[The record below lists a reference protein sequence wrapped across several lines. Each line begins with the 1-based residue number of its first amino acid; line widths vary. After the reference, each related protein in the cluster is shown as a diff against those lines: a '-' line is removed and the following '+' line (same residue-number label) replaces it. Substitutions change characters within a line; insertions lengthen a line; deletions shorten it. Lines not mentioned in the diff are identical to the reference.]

1 MRIVVLDDFHH
12 TYEASAGIARLR
24 EYADVTVYTEPPA
37 SRAELLDRLRD
48 VPIVIANR
56 ERTPFPADLIA
67 ALPRFELLC
76 NTGGH
81 AYHVDMAAAT
91 EAGIAVVYAYS
102 VDPATTGLSTAELTM
117 ALMMAVMRR
126 IPQSDR
132 AIRAGAWP
140 MPLGHTL
147 HGKTLGLLGLGRVGA
162 QTARLA
168 TAFGM
173 RLLAWSANLTPERAG
188 AEGAEYRDLD
198 ALLAESDVVSVHL
211 ALSARTRGLLDEAH
225 LRRMRPAAYL
235 VNTSRGAIVDEAALA
250 RVLADEAIAGAAL
263 DVFGEEPLPAEH
275 PFTRLENVV
284 LTAHLGW
291 PTDLTY
297 KTFAEDS
304 AHQIGKYLAGDY
316 SSLENPEAVAR
327 RPERLRRA

>member
-12 TYEASAGIARLR
+12 TYEASAGIACLR

-37 SRAELLDRLRD
+37 SRADLLDRLRD

-81 AYHVDMAAAT
+81 AYHVDTAAAT
-91 EAGIAVVYAYS
+91 EAGIALVYAYS

-188 AEGAEYRDLD
+188 AVGAEYRELD

-225 LRRMRPAAYL
+225 LRRMRPTAYL
-235 VNTSRGAIVDEAALA
+235 VNTSRGAIVDEAALV
-250 RVLADEAIAGAAL
+250 RLLREGAIAGAAL
-263 DVFGEEPLPAEH
+263 DVFGEEPLPADH
-275 PFTRLENVV
+275 PLRGLDNVV
-284 LTAHLGW
+284 LTPHLGW
-291 PTDLTY
+291 PTDQTY
-297 KTFAEDS
+297 GIFAD
-304 AHQIGKYLAGDY
+304 AAAAQIAAYLAGDY
-316 SSLENPEAVAR
+316 VGVVNPEALACR
-327 RPERLRRA
+327 QRRA